1 MDAQNLLAPILSAL
15 KDTLT
20 DLVKE
25 SIAEARIDEI
35 VETRVESRL
44 LGVNRVIE
52 SLSTSIG
59 SLHSRL
65 DEMDGGSSDVS
76 QQTLAEMR
84 HQVNHLQETVE
95 ELDKDLSSRIDARV
109 EEALTEPD
117 SGISKNVETIVEAY
131 CDERDY
137 VRQGDVDDEITRALE
152 RVSVS
157 LTVR

>member
-1 MDAQNLLAPILSAL
+1 MDAQSLLAPILSAL
-15 KDTLT
+15 KATLT
-20 DLVKE
+20 DLVKG

-65 DEMDGGSSDVS
+65 DEMGGGPSHTLHEAISDLRS
-76 QQTLAEMR
+76 QI
-84 HQVNHLQETVE
+84 NSLQETVE

-117 SGISKNVETIVEAY
+117 SGISKNVETIVDVY

-137 VRQGDVDDEITRALE
+137 VRQGDVDDRITRALG

-157 LTVR
+157 LTVS